1 MNDNSKFTKAHD
13 KIIEWMAG
21 NGIKLIRMSI
31 GLVFFWFGAL
41 KFFEGMS
48 PAQTLAIETI
58 NTMTFGIFSDRTII
72 IGLAAWEVLIGIGL
86 LLNIFIKQTLT
97 LLFLQMAGTFMPIFL
112 FPGEVFNIFPYS
124 LTMEGQYI
132 VKNIVIIS
140 GAIVIGGSLKTLSV
154 NKEPKE

>member
-1 MNDNSKFTKAHD
+1 
-13 KIIEWMAG
+13 
-21 NGIKLIRMSI
+21 
-31 GLVFFWFGAL
+31 
-41 KFFEGMS
+41 
-48 PAQTLAIETI
+48 LA
-58 NTMTFGIFSDRTII
+58 FFSDRTII